1 MLVYQRVVV
10 SFTWFFGAES
20 PHVQTHPSPVKPTGD
35 QSGHPWIRWLNR
47 SSNGADF
54 FDLSWL
60 VMLKT
65 GSIILVIIYN
75 INMYN
80 IYIYIYY
87 IMFFCS
93 HKYIYILYIY
103 VSNDSHKCCIGMSDP
118 VRRQPS
124 IHMWL
129 NPHVCRFYTS
139 FLDKIPTCSKTRFRF
154 PFPVWLLIPG
164 FLRWNSDLVF
174 SIHGCYFV

>member
-1 MLVYQRVVV
+1 
-10 SFTWFFGAES
+10 
-20 PHVQTHPSPVKPTGD
+20 
-35 QSGHPWIRWLNR
+35 
-47 SSNGADF
+47 
-54 FDLSWL
+54 
-60 VMLKT
+60 
-65 GSIILVIIYN
+65 
-75 INMYN
+75 
-80 IYIYIYY
+80 
-87 IMFFCS
+87 
-93 HKYIYILYIY
+93 
-103 VSNDSHKCCIGMSDP
+103 MSDP

-174 SIHGCYFV
+174 SIHGCYFVKIYDLKHWKNNMSWKHINRYQVTHINRYQVTHINRYQVTDINQQISIDINRYQQISITDINRYQQILTDINQQISIDINRY